1 MTLLTRSTYWS
12 RPRGC
17 GGGDGE
23 YDDGSELERVFP
35 RRKARMRRR
44 GAWMERWTGGGGGRR
59 RWRLWGNEE
68 NEEEEVVEAKAVEE
82 LGPGAAEEVDEG
94 M

>member
-1 MTLLTRSTYWS
+1 
-12 RPRGC
+12 
-17 GGGDGE
+17 
-23 YDDGSELERVFP
+23 
-35 RRKARMRRR
+35 MRRR

-59 RWRLWGNEE
+59 RWRLWGNKE
-68 NEEEEVVEAKAVEE
+68 NAEEEEEVEAKAVEE